1 MHQLVISRANT
12 DKELVYMYMYIS
24 LESIRLNSH
33 KRAIRCSRTK
43 EIITRTTSAAV
54 VLFFNKNK
62 HPGKYDNDA
71 HQSVATKKH
80 HKVKRELRSKPR
92 RTI

>member
-12 DKELVYMYMYIS
+12 DKELVYIHEIS
-24 LESIRLNSH
+24 LAWNQYIGLNSH

-71 HQSVATKKH
+71 HQSAATKKNIT
-80 HKVKRELRSKPR
+80 KLKEN
-92 RTI
+92 

>member
-1 MHQLVISRANT
+1 
-12 DKELVYMYMYIS
+12 MYMYIS
-24 LESIRLNSH
+24 LESIGLNSH

-54 VLFFNKNK
+54 VFSSTKTK

-71 HQSVATKKH
+71 HQSAATKKNIT
-80 HKVKRELRSKPR
+80 KLKEN
-92 RTI
+92 